1 MLKVA
6 IAAVT
11 LLVLGSVAFVVH
23 HEQQKP
29 RRQKAPAVGEAE
41 EVATIATGERVDLDA
56 HVPRTGLTIV
66 EFTADF

>member
-6 IAAVT
+6 IAVVT
-11 LLVLGSVAFVVH
+11 ALVLGSVAFVVR

-29 RRQKAPAVGEAE
+29 RRLKAPVAGEAE
-41 EVATIATGERVDLDA
+41 EVATITTGERVDLDA

-66 EFTADF
+66 EFTAAF